1 MRNIIEKFKSKG
13 IIAQY
18 FISFALIYLVFEL
31 IKLFQFITYSGNPWL
46 APSLN
51 DYFQYLFIDLIWIL
65 IISIPLFPIYF
76 IIRDKRL
83 EKERK
88 IGWLVLVF
96 FFNWLAFAFY
106 LIKKK
111 D

>member
-1 MRNIIEKFKSKG
+1 MKDIIEKFKSKG
-13 IIAQY
+13 ITAQY
-18 FISFALIYLVFEL
+18 FISFALIYIIFEIYYLVL
-31 IKLFQFITYSGNPWL
+31 SIYYG
-46 APSLN
+46 SLN
-51 DYFQYLFIDLIWIL
+51 LFFSNLVVNFIWIL

-76 IIRDKRL
+76 VIRDKRL

-88 IGWLVLVF
+88 IGWLLLVF
-96 FFNWLAFAFY
+96 FFSWLAFAFY

>member
-31 IKLFQFITYSGNPWL
+31 NKLFQFITYSGNPWL

-51 DYFQYLFIDLIWIL
+51 DYFNNLFTN
-65 IISIPLFPIYF
+65 LF
-76 IIRDKRL
+76 
-83 EKERK
+83 
-88 IGWLVLVF
+88 
-96 FFNWLAFAFY
+96 
-106 LIKKK
+106 
-111 D
+111 

>member
-1 MRNIIEKFKSKG
+1 MKDIIEKFKSKG
-13 IIAQY
+13 ITAQY
-18 FISFALIYLVFEL
+18 FISFALIYIIFEIYDLVL
-31 IKLFQFITYSGNPWL
+31 SIYYG
-46 APSLN
+46 SLRWFFSSLVVN
-51 DYFQYLFIDLIWIL
+51 LIWIL

-76 IIRDKRL
+76 VIRDKRL

-88 IGWLVLVF
+88 IGWLLLVF
-96 FFNWLAFAFY
+96 FFNWIAFAFY